1 MLNYIVDNV
10 IMNIGIGT
18 VAGFVLL
25 LAIGL
30 LVISAFWLILRPIR
44 LWYWKRSEEVK
55 LLKSIDEKLLQKT
68 DKASQIKSEKQMFEN
83 IDSDNEECEH
93 REKQDEVKIDEYVG
107 IASDRSYTE
116 EELYEII
123 KF

>member
-25 LAIGL
+25 LVIGL
-30 LVISAFWLILRPIR
+30 SVISAFWLILRPIR

-68 DKASQIKSEKQMFEN
+68 DKASQINSEKQMCEN